1 MPWQDLREFIAKVE
15 EIGELKRIDGADWD
29 LEIGA
34 LTEVAASMPKAPLLL
49 CDNIKG
55 YPQGYRVAST
65 IQHSLNRTALI
76 LDLPM
81 DMPSSERGRVLREKL
96 RNIKPVSPVEV
107 KDAPVK
113 ENILLGEDVDLFRFP
128 IPRWHE
134 LDKGRY
140 IGTADMI
147 IMRDPDTGV
156 VQIGTYRVQAHNRNR
171 AGSFI
176 EPGKHGDLIRQKYWE
191 RGQSC
196 PVAICV
202 GQDPL
207 LFAMASSPAPI
218 EYSEYEIAG
227 YLRGKP
233 IEVTRG
239 EVTGLP
245 IPAAAEIV
253 LEGEIPPPSE
263 EVHPEGPFGEWT
275 GYYASGERDEPVI
288 RVKAIL
294 HRNDPII
301 TGSSPLKVEIP
312 GGGLGL
318 LYAAFEWLSLERS
331 GVTDLVG
338 FMQYGAAM
346 AVIAV
351 KQRYA
356 GHGKRA
362 AMAYLQ
368 NYRGASVRFAVA
380 VDDDINVHDP
390 RAVIWAIGTR
400 CDPATALDVIQ
411 HLPASALDTRLS
423 PEEREQGTSTVA
435 RAVIDACRPF
445 EWRDQFPPVNVLSAK
460 TREATIQKWGKTLG
474 L

>member
-1 MPWQDLREFIAKVE
+1 MPIQDLRDFIAKVE
-15 EIGELKRIDGADWD
+15 AMGELKRIDGADWD

-34 LTEVAASMPKAPLLL
+34 LAEVARSMPKGPLLL
-49 CDNIKG
+49 FDHVKG
-55 YPQGYRVAST
+55 YPQGYRVAT
-65 IQHSLNRTALI
+65 NIQNTWRRVALA
-76 LDLPM
+76 LDLSP
-81 DMPSSERGRVLREKL
+81 DTPTDQIGKVLRGKL
-96 RNIKPVSPVEV
+96 RNIKPVPPVEA

-140 IGTADMI
+140 IGTADMV
-147 IMRDPDTGV
+147 IMRDPDTGM
-156 VQIGTYRVQAHNRNR
+156 VQIGTYRVQAHNRNT

-176 EPGKHGDLIRQKYWE
+176 EPAKHGNMIRQKYWE

-196 PVAICV
+196 PMAVCL

-207 LFAMASSPAPI
+207 LFAMASSPAPL

-227 YLRGKP
+227 YLRGQP
-233 IEVTRG
+233 VEVTRG

-245 IPAAAEIV
+245 IPARAEIV

-294 HRNDPII
+294 HRNDPILA
-301 TGSSPLKVEIP
+301 GSSPPSEGI
-312 GGGLGL
+312 GGGYGV
-318 LYAAFEWLSLERS
+318 LYDTFEWLSLERC
-331 GVTDLVG
+331 GVTDVVG
-338 FMQYGAAM
+338 LRSYGAAM
-346 AVIAV
+346 TVISV
-351 KQRYA
+351 KQRYP

-362 AMAYLQ
+362 ALAYLQ
-368 NYRGASVRFAVA
+368 AVRLANIRFVVA
-380 VDDDINVHDP
+380 VDEDINPSDL
-390 RAVIWAIGTR
+390 REVIWAIGTR
-400 CDPATALDVIQ
+400 CDPATALDIVRSCA
-411 HLPASALDTRLS
+411 ASSLDTRLT
-423 PEEREQGTSTVA
+423 PEERTRGVNSVA
-435 RAVIDACRPF
+435 RAIIDACRPF
-445 EWRDQFPPVNVLSAK
+445 EWREQFPPVNVLSAE
-460 TREATIQKWGKTLG
+460 TREATVQKWGRVLG